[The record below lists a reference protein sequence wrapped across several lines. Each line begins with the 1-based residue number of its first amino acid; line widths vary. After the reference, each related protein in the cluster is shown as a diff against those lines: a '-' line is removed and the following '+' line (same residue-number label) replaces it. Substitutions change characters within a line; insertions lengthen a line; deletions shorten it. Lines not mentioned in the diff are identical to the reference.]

1 VVGSALGFVGE
12 DVDGLVE
19 GIIVGLRDGAEEGCI
34 E

>member
-1 VVGSALGFVGE
+1 VVGTALGFVGE

-19 GIIVGLRDGAEEGCI
+19 GIIVGPRDGVVEGCL